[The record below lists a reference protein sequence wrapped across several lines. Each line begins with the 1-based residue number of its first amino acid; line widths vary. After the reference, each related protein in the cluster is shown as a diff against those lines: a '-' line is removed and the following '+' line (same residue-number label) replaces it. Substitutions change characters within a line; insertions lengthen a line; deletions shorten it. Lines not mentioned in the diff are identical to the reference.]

1 MTELFRTEHGSHLYG
16 LANENSDH
24 DIFVVR
30 ANGPR
35 KAEHTIRGVYDIVEV
50 GMTTFLRRCM
60 EGSHQSCEALF
71 SNRKHY
77 SEEGLKYKP
86 MFESIQVTGKDVFAK
101 YERTIRKFAF
111 GDFKRRRHGARLW
124 LNLRDMRE
132 YGRFDPTLSA
142 DEKDFVNS
150 IAELYEGNDMLER
163 LGMGREGTL

>member
-30 ANGPR
+30 LHGPR
-35 KAEHTIRGVYDIVEV
+35 KAEHTILGEYDIVEV

-71 SNRKHY
+71 SNRKLY

-86 MFESIQVTGKDVFAK
+86 MLESMQVGGKDVFAK

-124 LNLRDMRE
+124 LNLQAMRE
-132 YGRFDPTLSA
+132 YGRFDPTMTQKEIEFTVMIALFEG
-142 DEKDFVNS
+142 DE
-150 IAELYEGNDMLER
+150 MLDA
-163 LGMGREGTL
+163 LGMGREK